1 MTEGK
6 LCLRLLSRPVLP
18 IAALLIAL
26 PPASLRAQ
34 ENTSASGA
42 AQTQNTAPQLPKFD
56 VASIKPHQSEGM
68 RMRAG
73 MQLTPDGISATGA
86 PLSMLLHEAFGLP
99 ADRILNEPDWVNSA
113 RYDIE
118 AKVDPDDA
126 PKLEKLTPKERV
138 EMLLPLLEDR
148 FGLKFHHE
156 TKTLEVYALVVAK
169 GGPKLKAA
177 TDDNGGE
184 SADAAPPPLGGPD
197 GDGGVKLPR
206 SAMMMRMSP
215 DGMTMEGHDATADQ
229 LAQAIT
235 VQLGSTVVNETGLKG
250 KYDYTL
256 TFAPEMGG
264 RMMGMPPPGAGD
276 GGAPPPPQ
284 GPSIFAAVQEQLG
297 LKLEAKKE
305 PVDAVVIDHIE
316 RPSAN

>member
-1 MTEGK
+1 
-6 LCLRLLSRPVLP
+6 
-18 IAALLIAL
+18 
-26 PPASLRAQ
+26 
-34 ENTSASGA
+34 
-42 AQTQNTAPQLPKFD
+42 
-56 VASIKPHQSEGM
+56 
-68 RMRAG
+68 
-73 MQLTPDGISATGA
+73 
-86 PLSMLLHEAFGLP
+86 
-99 ADRILNEPDWVNSA
+99 
-113 RYDIE
+113 
-118 AKVDPDDA
+118 
-126 PKLEKLTPKERV
+126 
-138 EMLLPLLEDR
+138 
-148 FGLKFHHE
+148 
-156 TKTLEVYALVVAK
+156 
-169 GGPKLKAA
+169 
-177 TDDNGGE
+177 
-184 SADAAPPPLGGPD
+184 
-197 GDGGVKLPR
+197 
-206 SAMMMRMSP
+206 MMRMSP